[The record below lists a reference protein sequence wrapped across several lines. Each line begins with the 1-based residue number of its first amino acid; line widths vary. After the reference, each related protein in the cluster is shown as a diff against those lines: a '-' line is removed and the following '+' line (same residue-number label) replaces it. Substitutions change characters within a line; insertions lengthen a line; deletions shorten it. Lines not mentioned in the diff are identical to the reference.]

1 MIGMQH
7 TRKLI
12 LGYLKEH
19 GQATVDELAGV
30 LNLTSVT
37 VRHHL
42 DILRGEG
49 SVSEPLVRHR
59 TTPGRPQFAYALTDK
74 ASQHVP
80 KNYRDL
86 AAKLLEEV
94 KAYAPPQGVNV
105 IFEGVANRL
114 SASAPRLVPGEPMTE
129 RLDRAVAFLN
139 SQGYVASWEPADSGF
154 LLHTCNCPY
163 ESLAERNPE
172 LCQMDLSLVRNLV
185 GGNVQRVSRVIE
197 GASSCAYLVHEP
209 QEAAEMPVG

>member
-1 MIGMQH
+1 MQQ
-7 TRKLI
+7 TRKWI
-12 LGYLKEH
+12 LDYLKEH

-30 LNLTSVT
+30 LELTSVT

-49 SVSEPLVRHR
+49 LVSEPLVRHR
-59 TTPGRPQFAYALTDK
+59 TTPGRPQFTYALTDK
-74 ASQHVP
+74 ASQHFP

-114 SASAPRLVPGEPMTE
+114 SASAPPLVPGEPMTE
-129 RLDRAVAFLN
+129 RLDRAVNFLN
-139 SQGYVASWEPADSGF
+139 SQGYVASWEPAESGY

-163 ESLAERNPE
+163 EALAEKNQE
-172 LCQMDLSLVRNLV
+172 LCRMDLSFVGNLV
-185 GGNVQRVSRVIE
+185 GNDVQRVSRVIE
-197 GASSCAYLVHEP
+197 GASSCAYLVREPHET
-209 QEAAEMPVG
+209 ATMPAG

>member
-1 MIGMQH
+1 MQQ

-12 LGYLKEH
+12 LDYLKEH

-30 LNLTSVT
+30 LDLTTVT

-49 SVSEPLVRHR
+49 LVSDPLVRHR

-74 ASQHVP
+74 ASQHFP

-86 AAKLLEEV
+86 AATLLEEV
-94 KAYAPPQGVNV
+94 RAFAPPEGVNV

-139 SQGYVASWEPADSGF
+139 SQGYVASWEPAENGY

-163 ESLAERNPE
+163 ETLAEKNQE
-172 LCQMDLSLVRNLV
+172 LCQMDLSFVGNLV
-185 GGNVQRVSRVIE
+185 GGSIQRVSRVIE
-197 GASSCAYLVHEP
+197 GASSCAYLVPERE
-209 QEAAEMPVG
+209 EAAVLPAG

>member
-1 MIGMQH
+1 MQH

-12 LGYLKEH
+12 LDYLKEH

-30 LNLTSVT
+30 LDLTPDT

-49 SVSEPLVRHR
+49 SVSDPLVRHR

-74 ASQHVP
+74 ASQHFP

-94 KAYAPPQGVNV
+94 KAYTPPRGVNV

-114 SASAPRLVPGEPMTE
+114 SAAAPSLVPGEPMVE

-139 SQGYVASWEPADSGF
+139 EQGYVASWEPDENGY

-163 ESLAERNPE
+163 ETLAESNQE
-172 LCQMDLSLVRNLV
+172 LCQMDLRFVGNLV
-185 GGNVQRVSRVIE
+185 GHEVQRVSRVIE
-197 GASSCAYLVHEP
+197 GATSCAYLVREP
-209 QEAAEMPVG
+209 QESAAFEAAAA

>member
-1 MIGMQH
+1 MQQ

-12 LGYLKEH
+12 LDYLKEH
-19 GQATVDELAGV
+19 GQATVDQLAGV
-30 LNLTSVT
+30 LELTSVT

-49 SVSEPLVRHR
+49 LVSEPLVRHR

-74 ASQHVP
+74 ASQHFP

-86 AAKLLEEV
+86 ADKLLEEV
-94 KAYAPPQGVNV
+94 KASTPPHGINV

-114 SASAPRLVPGEPMTE
+114 AAAAPRPVPGEPLVD
-129 RLDRAVAFLN
+129 RLNRAVAFLN
-139 SQGYVASWEPADSGF
+139 SQGYVASWEPADRGY

-163 ESLAERNPE
+163 ETLAERNQE
-172 LCQMDLSLVRNLV
+172 LCQMDLRFVGNLV
-185 GGNVQRVSRVIE
+185 GHDVQRVSRVIE
-197 GASSCAYLVHEP
+197 GASSCAYLVCEQ
-209 QEAAEMPVG
+209 QETVTN